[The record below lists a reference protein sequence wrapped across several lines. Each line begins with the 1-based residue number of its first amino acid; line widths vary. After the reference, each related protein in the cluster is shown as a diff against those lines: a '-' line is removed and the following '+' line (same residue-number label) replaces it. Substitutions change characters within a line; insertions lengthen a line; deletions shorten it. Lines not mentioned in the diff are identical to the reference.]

1 MSGGDSSDEKTEEAT
16 PHKLREARKK
26 GQVAKSTDF
35 TTGVVFAFSAAVL
48 YAMGPSLIASL
59 QDFVIRCFKIG
70 TLGPSHAI
78 TLGLVMEGHKLIIV
92 AVLPLFAIAFVAALA
107 GNLTQF
113 GFMFTTHPLQPELT
127 KLNPVKGAQNLL
139 NKKKF
144 VQLLLSLAKFTVVC
158 WLVSDALL
166 VGLPNVLRSAP
177 AGVESSLSVL
187 VDIVVPVVAKV
198 AVFLL
203 AIGIIDRFW
212 QIHVF
217 KKDQRMSKHDVKQ
230 EYKQT
235 EGDPL
240 IKGQRRQLA
249 EELLL
254 HGSIEDV
261 KNADVVIVNPDH
273 IAVAIRYDEDEEA
286 APRVIAKGQRLI
298 AEQIKEVAKQF
309 GVPVMR
315 NVPLAHALH
324 DVDVGHEIPE
334 DLYEAVAEVLNF
346 IYELEAT
353 EKERH
358 RRR

>member
-1 MSGGDSSDEKTEEAT
+1 MSGGDSSGEKTEEAT

-286 APRVIAKGQRLI
+286 APVSLRKGNGSSPNKSKRL
-298 AEQIKEVAKQF
+298 
-309 GVPVMR
+309 R
-315 NVPLAHALH
+315 NSSVSL
-324 DVDVGHEIPE
+324 
-334 DLYEAVAEVLNF
+334 
-346 IYELEAT
+346 
-353 EKERH
+353 
-358 RRR
+358 

>member
-1 MSGGDSSDEKTEEAT
+1 
-16 PHKLREARKK
+16 
-26 GQVAKSTDF
+26 
-35 TTGVVFAFSAAVL
+35 
-48 YAMGPSLIASL
+48 
-59 QDFVIRCFKIG
+59 
-70 TLGPSHAI
+70 
-78 TLGLVMEGHKLIIV
+78 
-92 AVLPLFAIAFVAALA
+92 
-107 GNLTQF
+107 
-113 GFMFTTHPLQPELT
+113 
-127 KLNPVKGAQNLL
+127 
-139 NKKKF
+139 
-144 VQLLLSLAKFTVVC
+144 
-158 WLVSDALL
+158 
-166 VGLPNVLRSAP
+166 
-177 AGVESSLSVL
+177 
-187 VDIVVPVVAKV
+187 
-198 AVFLL
+198 
-203 AIGIIDRFW
+203 
-212 QIHVF
+212 
-217 KKDQRMSKHDVKQ
+217 
-230 EYKQT
+230 
-235 EGDPL
+235 L

>member
-1 MSGGDSSDEKTEEAT
+1 MSGGDSSGEKTEEAT

-35 TTGVVFAFSAAVL
+35 TTGIVFAFSAAVL
-48 YAMGPSLIASL
+48 YAIGPNLVADLQGFVVRCIKVGTVGPSTAN
-59 QDFVIRCFKIG
+59 
-70 TLGPSHAI
+70 
-78 TLGLVMEGHKLIIV
+78 TLGLLSEGHFLIITT
-92 AVLPLFAIAFVAALA
+92 VLPLLAITFVAALA
-107 GNLTQF
+107 GNMTQF
-113 GFMFTTHPLQPELT
+113 GVMFTTHPLQPEIS

-144 VQLLLSLAKFTVVC
+144 VQLIFSLAKFAVVC

-166 VGLPNVLRSAP
+166 VGLPNVLRAAP
-177 AGVESSLSVL
+177 QGVQTSMSVL
-187 VDIVVPVVAKV
+187 VGIVIPVVAKV
-198 AVFLL
+198 AIFLL

-212 QIHVF
+212 QIHAF

-235 EGDPL
+235 EGDPMV
-240 IKGQRRQLA
+240 KGQRKQLA

-273 IAVAIRYDEDEEA
+273 IAVALRYDEDEEA
-286 APRVIAKGQRLI
+286 APRVIAKGQRIL
-298 AEQIKEVAKQF
+298 ADKIKDVAKQF
-309 GVPVMR
+309 GVPILR

-324 DVDVGHEIPE
+324 DVDPGHEIPE
-334 DLYEAVAEVLNF
+334 ELYEAVAEVLNF
-346 IYELEAT
+346 IYELEAQ
-353 EKERH
+353 EQARH